1 MEFMAYVKKPNAQHR
16 FGNMAAEVLNS
27 SSVLRLNFS
36 NKTAFV
42 LRFPPH
48 RQAEKRCASF
58 WRNENEINK
67 LII

>member
-48 RQAEKRCASF
+48 RQAEKRQAVKKPSF
-58 WRNENEINK
+58 FYN
-67 LII
+67 LIF

>member
-48 RQAEKRCASF
+48 RQAEKR
-58 WRNENEINK
+58 WR
-67 LII
+67 

>member
-48 RQAEKRCASF
+48 RQAEKRCVQSPKKF
-58 WRNENEINK
+58 GWK
-67 LII
+67 F

>member
-48 RQAEKRCASF
+48 RQAEKRCLPFYKKSY
-58 WRNENEINK
+58 INY
-67 LII
+67 

>member
-48 RQAEKRCASF
+48 RQAEKRCA
-58 WRNENEINK
+58 IC
-67 LII
+67 

>member
-48 RQAEKRCASF
+48 RQAEKRCASAY
-58 WRNENEINK
+58 K
-67 LII
+67 TK